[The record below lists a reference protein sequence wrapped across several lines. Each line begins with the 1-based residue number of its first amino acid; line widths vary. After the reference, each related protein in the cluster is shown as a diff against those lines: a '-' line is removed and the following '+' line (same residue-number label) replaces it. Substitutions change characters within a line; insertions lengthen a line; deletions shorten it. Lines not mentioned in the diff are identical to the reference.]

1 MLKLFLRSILIKN
14 QCNGIWLLL
23 LMGRF
28 SMFTGWYQLVMSKL
42 RPNREFVSVD
52 AARVPNPR
60 DLRTYEMLSSSGK
73 NPTPTPTKTP
83 DVLLTDISPATRNGR
98 GTPDY
103 FGREAKYQNPTHSF
117 SSPKPP
123 QGRQWSPSA
132 TYAPRMDPLSMNK
145 I

>member
-1 MLKLFLRSILIKN
+1 VHKLYSRFILTKN
-14 QCNGIWLLL
+14 ECNGIWLLL

-28 SMFTGWYQLVMSKL
+28 SMFASWYQLVMSKL

-52 AARVPNPR
+52 AARGPGPR
-60 DLRTYEMLSSSGK
+60 DIRTYEMLSSSGK
-73 NPTPTPTKTP
+73 NPPTKTP
-83 DVLLTDISPATRNGR
+83 DVLLTDISPAARNGC

-117 SSPKPP
+117 SSPKLP

-132 TYAPRMDPLSMNK
+132 THAPRMDPLSMNK

>member
-1 MLKLFLRSILIKN
+1 
-14 QCNGIWLLL
+14 
-23 LMGRF
+23 MG
-28 SMFTGWYQLVMSKL
+28 KL

-52 AARVPNPR
+52 AARAPVPR
-60 DLRTYEMLSSSGK
+60 DLRSYEILSSGK
-73 NPTPTPTKTP
+73 NTVSKTP
-83 DVLLTDISPATRNGR
+83 DVVLSDISPVATNGWSK
-98 GTPDY
+98 PDY

-123 QGRQWSPSA
+123 QGRQWSPTS

>member
-1 MLKLFLRSILIKN
+1 
-14 QCNGIWLLL
+14 
-23 LMGRF
+23 MGRF
-28 SMFTGWYQLVMSKL
+28 SIFAGWYQLVMSKL

-52 AARVPNPR
+52 AARIPNPR

-73 NPTPTPTKTP
+73 IPPPTKIP
-83 DVLLTDISPATRNGR
+83 DVLLTDISPAARNGR

-123 QGRQWSPSA
+123 QGRQWSPS
-132 TYAPRMDPLSMNK
+132 TTHAPRMDPLSMNK

>member
-1 MLKLFLRSILIKN
+1 MKHLLIR
-14 QCNGIWLLL
+14 QQINGLWLIL

-28 SMFTGWYQLVMSKL
+28 SMLRAWYDLIKSKV

-52 AARVPNPR
+52 AARTPVVKDQR
-60 DLRTYEMLSSSGK
+60 SYEMLASNKETTRSPDAGL
-73 NPTPTPTKTP
+73 TPLTPAAR
-83 DVLLTDISPATRNGR
+83 SGR

-103 FGREAKYQNPTHSF
+103 FGREAKYQNPTLSF

-123 QGRQWSPSA
+123 HGQGRQWSPSVGDNE
-132 TYAPRMDPLSMNK
+132 YRMDPLSMNK